1 MDIKRMNAEISKD
14 IKKSETGM
22 SHGLETFIKQ
32 VKRVQEFNAQQP
44 QSWRPGEEYRRQ
56 FVTVYFSW
64 ITNNR
69 LNAYIVIDGQL
80 ECLVIPEAG
89 WRLYANYKD
98 GYQANGGGYSK
109 PNHILE
115 AMVFQAKKHMDL
127 IDRSE
132 GADRYDGWQSF
143 IRAEVI

>member
-1 MDIKRMNAEISKD
+1 MMDIKRMNAEISKD

-115 AMVFQAKKHMDL
+115 AMVFQAKKHIGPD
-127 IDRSE
+127 
-132 GADRYDGWQSF
+132 WPPF